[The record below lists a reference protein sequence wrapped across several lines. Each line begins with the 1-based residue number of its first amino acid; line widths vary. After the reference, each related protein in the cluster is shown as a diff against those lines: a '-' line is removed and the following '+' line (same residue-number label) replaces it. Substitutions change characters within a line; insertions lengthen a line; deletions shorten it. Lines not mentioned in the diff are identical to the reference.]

1 MPQFT
6 TVGRSIR
13 RAEGMEKVTGK
24 ARFTADL
31 DFPGLLE
38 GRVLRSPFPHALIES
53 IDVRDAEALPGV
65 YGVLTRE
72 SVRDIDP
79 YYGHCLRDRP
89 LIATERVRYV
99 GEPVV
104 AVAAE
109 SGDIA
114 AEALA
119 LVRVRYR
126 ELPMAAT
133 VDDALAPDAPV
144 LHDTNALAG
153 EYHELAALEEEA
165 PRNVCHHERLESGD
179 VAAGFAQADAVFE
192 DTFEFPMICH
202 YSLEPHTAV
211 ARFEGDEIALWTS
224 SAHPFLIRA
233 EIAQMFRVPMP
244 NVRVTVPYVGG
255 AFGGKSYFKIEPLAV
270 ALARTA
276 GGRPVRL
283 AQSASE
289 SMLTIRRHS
298 ARCRVRTGVRRDG
311 TVVAREAE
319 LHLDT
324 GAYADNG
331 PRVAKRVATRIHGPY
346 RIPHYRIDVYAV
358 YTNTAPA
365 GSMRSIGGPQSI
377 FPLESHMDG
386 IARGLDLDPLAFRLK
401 NLLRPNEE
409 LKPGAKPM
417 DADLHMDLHKLA
429 SMVDWDENQGPPA
442 DNLGIAVGVTDSEA
456 MPVSTAILRL
466 LSDGSVVLMAGSTEV
481 GQGARTVLS
490 QVAAEGLRLPPE
502 RIVMRATN
510 TDVTPFD
517 RSTGASR
524 STTVMGTAVKFAAE
538 DLLEQIRNAAAEV
551 MGVEPAAVTCEAGWA
566 QAPGKAGTSPGA
578 TENIVDVDGRA
589 LRTPGQAG
597 PSSGA
602 PPVQRMDYGAVVRA
616 FFAMP
621 GGEFIGRGYVRAG
634 GGIPAQFPV
643 FWETGMGAAAVDVDE
658 ETGEV
663 RVPHYASVADVG
675 KAINRLQAEAQDEGA
690 AMMGMGHTLCESLL
704 YDGGQPLN
712 PNLIDYKV
720 PGFADMPRRFEIA
733 LTENQDGPGPW
744 GAKGMG
750 ESGIVA
756 VAPAVANAIA
766 RLTGVRIREL
776 PLTPERVWRALS
788 RRARGQHETCRSTS

>member
-1 MPQFT
+1 MTGTRQPAQFT
-6 TVGRSIR
+6 TIGRSIR
-13 RAEGMEKVTGK
+13 RAEGVEKVIGK

-38 GRVLRSPFPHALIES
+38 GRVLRSPFPHALIEG
-53 IDVRDAEALPGV
+53 IDVRDAEVLPGV
-65 YGVLTRE
+65 HGVLTRE

-89 LIATERVRYV
+89 LIATDRVRYV

-114 AEALA
+114 EEALS

-133 VDDALAPDAPV
+133 MDKALAPAAPV
-144 LHDTNALAG
+144 LHDTNALVG
-153 EYHELAALEEEA
+153 EYHEMVAVDEEA
-165 PRNVCHHERLESGD
+165 PRNVCHHERLEDGD
-179 VAAGFAQADAVFE
+179 VAAGFEQADAVFE

-276 GGRPVRL
+276 AGRPVRL

-298 ARCRVRTGVRRDG
+298 ARCRVRTGVRHDG
-311 TVVAREAE
+311 TVVARESQV
-319 LHLDT
+319 HLDT

-377 FPLESHMDG
+377 FPLESHMDDV
-386 IARGLDLDPLAFRLK
+386 ARGLEIDPLAFRLK
-401 NLLRPNEE
+401 NLLRPDEE

-417 DADLHMDLHKLA
+417 DADLHMDLRKVA
-429 SMVDWDENQGPPA
+429 SMVGWNEEQGAPA

-490 QVAAEGLRLPPE
+490 QVAAEELRLPPE

-538 DLLEQIRNAAAEV
+538 DLAGQIRKAAAEA
-551 MGVEPAAVTCEAGWA
+551 MGCDPADVFLENGWAEAGRA
-566 QAPGKAGTSPGA
+566 QVHGADRSSP
-578 TENIVDVDGRA
+578 DV
-589 LRTPGQAG
+589 
-597 PSSGA
+597 

-643 FWETGMGAAAVDVDE
+643 FWETGMGAAAVEVDE

-663 RVPHYASVADVG
+663 RVLHYASVADVG

-690 AMMGMGHTLCESLL
+690 AMMGMGHTLCESLQ

-720 PGFADMPRRFEIA
+720 PGFTDMPRRFEVA
-733 LTENQDGPGPW
+733 LVENQDGPGPW

-766 RLTGVRIREL
+766 HLTGVRIREL
-776 PLTPERVWRALS
+776 PLTPERVWRAL
-788 RRARGQHETCRSTS
+788 RGKV

>member
-1 MPQFT
+1 MAQFT

-13 RAEGMEKVTGK
+13 RAEGVEKVTGK
-24 ARFTADL
+24 ARFTGDL

-53 IDVRDAEALPGV
+53 IDVREAQALPGV
-65 YGVLTRE
+65 HGVLTRE
-72 SVRDIDP
+72 SVKDIDP

-89 LIATERVRYV
+89 LIATDRVRYV

-114 AEALA
+114 EAALA
-119 LVRVRYR
+119 LVRVRYQ
-126 ELPMAAT
+126 EVPAAAT
-133 VDDALAPDAPV
+133 LDEALAPEAPA
-144 LHDTNALAG
+144 LHDANALAG

-165 PRNVCHHERLESGD
+165 RLNVCHHERLEAGD
-179 VAAGFAQADAVFE
+179 VAAAFVEADAVFE

-211 ARFEGDEIALWTS
+211 ARFDGDEIALWTS

-283 AQSASE
+283 AQSVSE

-298 ARCRVRTGVRRDG
+298 SHCRVKTGVRRDG

-319 LHLDT
+319 LYLDT

-377 FPLESHMDG
+377 FPLESHMDDV
-386 IARGLDLDPLAFRLK
+386 AQGLDLDPLAFRLK
-401 NLLRPNEE
+401 NLLRRDEE

-417 DADLHMDLHKLA
+417 DADLHMDLRKLA
-429 SMVDWDENQGPPA
+429 SMVEWDEAKGPPA

-502 RIVMRATN
+502 RIVMRATD

-538 DLLEQIRNAAAEV
+538 DLLEQVRKAAAEV
-551 MGVEPAAVTCEAGWA
+551 MNCNLGDVTLEDGWA
-566 QAPGKAGTSPGA
+566 EVGG
-578 TENIVDVDGRA
+578 
-589 LRTPGQAG
+589 
-597 PSSGA
+597 
-602 PPVQRMDYGAVVRA
+602 QRMDYGAVVRA

-643 FWETGMGAAAVDVDE
+643 FWETGMGAASVTVDK

-663 RVPHYASVADVG
+663 RVPRYASVADVG

-690 AMMGMGHTLCESLL
+690 AIMGLGHTLCESLL

-720 PGFADMPRRFEIA
+720 PAFTDMPRRFEVA
-733 LTENQDGPGPW
+733 LMENADGPGPW

-756 VAPAVANAIA
+756 VAPAVANAVA
-766 RLTGVRIREL
+766 RATGVRIREL
-776 PLTPERVWRALS
+776 PLTPERVWRALN
-788 RRARGQHETCRSTS
+788 GKG

>member
-13 RAEGMEKVTGK
+13 RAEGSEKVTGK

-38 GRVLRSPFPHALIES
+38 GRALRSPFPHALIEN
-53 IDVRDAEALPGV
+53 IEVGEAEALSGV
-65 YGVLTRE
+65 HGVLTRE
-72 SVRDIDP
+72 SVKDIDP

-89 LIATERVRYV
+89 LVATDRGRYV

-109 SGDIA
+109 RAEIA
-114 AEALA
+114 EEALS
-119 LVRVRYR
+119 LVRGEYR
-126 ELPMAAT
+126 ELPVVAT
-133 VDDALAPDAPV
+133 VEQALAPAAPV
-144 LHDTNALAG
+144 LHGSNAPAG

-165 PRNVCHHERLESGD
+165 PVNVCHHERLESGD
-179 VAAGFAQADAVFE
+179 VGEAFEQADAVFE
-192 DTFEFPMICH
+192 DTFEFPMVCH

-211 ARFEGDEIALWTS
+211 ALFEGDEISLWTS

-233 EIAQMFRVPMP
+233 EIAQMFGVPMS

-276 GGRPVRL
+276 GGRPGRL
-283 AQSASE
+283 AQSVSE

-298 ARCRVRTGVRRDG
+298 ARCRVKTGVRRDG
-311 TVVAREAE
+311 TVIAREAQV
-319 LHLDT
+319 HMDT

-346 RIPHYRIDVYAV
+346 RIPNYRIDVYAV

-377 FPLESHMDG
+377 FPLECHMDDVAQG
-386 IARGLDLDPLAFRLK
+386 VGLDPLQFRLK
-401 NLLRPNEE
+401 NLLRRGES

-417 DADLHMDLHKLA
+417 DADLHMDLRKLA
-429 SMVDWDENQGPPA
+429 SMVGWDEQQGAPR

-466 LSDGSVVLMAGSTEV
+466 LSDGSVAGSTEV
-481 GQGARTVLS
+481 GQGARTVLA
-490 QVAAEGLRLPPE
+490 QVAAEELHLSTE

-524 STTVMGTAVKFAAE
+524 STTVMGTAVKFAAA
-538 DLLEQIRNAAAEV
+538 DVREQLRRAAAET
-551 MGVEPAAVTCEAGWA
+551 MNCEPDDVTLKDGWA
-566 QAPGKAGTSPGA
+566 EAFGK
-578 TENIVDVDGRA
+578 
-589 LRTPGQAG
+589 
-597 PSSGA
+597 
-602 PPVQRMDYGAVVRA
+602 RMDYGDVVRKY
-616 FFAMP
+616 FAMP

-634 GGIPAQFPV
+634 DGIPAEFPV
-643 FWETGMGAAAVDVDE
+643 FWETGMGAAVVDVDG

-663 RVPHYASVADVG
+663 KVPCYASVADVG
-675 KAINRLQAEAQDEGA
+675 RAINRLQAEAQDEGA
-690 AMMGMGHTLCESLL
+690 AMMGMGHTLCENLL
-704 YDGGQPLN
+704 YSDGQPLN
-712 PNLIDYKV
+712 PNLVDYKV
-720 PGFADMPRRFEIA
+720 PAFTDMPRRFEVA
-733 LTENQDGPGPW
+733 LTENADGPGPW

-756 VAPAVANAIA
+756 VAPAVANAVA
-766 RLTGVRIREL
+766 RATGVRIREL
-776 PLTPERVWRALS
+776 PLTPERVWRALN
-788 RRARGQHETCRSTS
+788 GNKL

>member
-1 MPQFT
+1 M
-6 TVGRSIR
+6 
-13 RAEGMEKVTGK
+13 
-24 ARFTADL
+24 
-31 DFPGLLE
+31 
-38 GRVLRSPFPHALIES
+38 
-53 IDVRDAEALPGV
+53 
-65 YGVLTRE
+65 
-72 SVRDIDP
+72 
-79 YYGHCLRDRP
+79 
-89 LIATERVRYV
+89 
-99 GEPVV
+99 
-104 AVAAE
+104 
-109 SGDIA
+109 
-114 AEALA
+114 
-119 LVRVRYR
+119 
-126 ELPMAAT
+126 
-133 VDDALAPDAPV
+133 
-144 LHDTNALAG
+144 
-153 EYHELAALEEEA
+153 
-165 PRNVCHHERLESGD
+165 
-179 VAAGFAQADAVFE
+179 
-192 DTFEFPMICH
+192 
-202 YSLEPHTAV
+202 
-211 ARFEGDEIALWTS
+211 
-224 SAHPFLIRA
+224 
-233 EIAQMFRVPMP
+233 
-244 NVRVTVPYVGG
+244 PYVGG

-283 AQSASE
+283 AQSVSE

-401 NLLRPNEE
+401 NLLRQDEE

-417 DADLHMDLHKLA
+417 DADLHMDLRKVA
-429 SMVDWDENQGPPA
+429 SMVGWNEEQGAPA

-481 GQGARTVLS
+481 GQGARTVLG
-490 QVAAEGLRLPPE
+490 QVAAEGLCLPPE

-538 DLLEQIRNAAAEV
+538 DLAGQIRAAAAEA
-551 MGVEPAAVTCEAGWA
+551 MGCDPADVFLENGWAEAGRA
-566 QAPGKAGTSPGA
+566 QVHGTDRSSP
-578 TENIVDVDGRA
+578 DV
-589 LRTPGQAG
+589 
-597 PSSGA
+597 

-616 FFAMP
+616 YFAMP

-643 FWETGMGAAAVDVDE
+643 FWETGMGAAAVEVDE

-690 AMMGMGHTLCESLL
+690 AMMGMGHTLCESLQ
-704 YDGGQPLN
+704 YEGGQPLN

-720 PGFADMPRRFEIA
+720 PGFADMPRRFEVA

-776 PLTPERVWRALS
+776 PLTPERVWRALN
-788 RRARGQHETCRSTS
+788 GKG

>member
-1 MPQFT
+1 M
-6 TVGRSIR
+6 
-13 RAEGMEKVTGK
+13 
-24 ARFTADL
+24 
-31 DFPGLLE
+31 
-38 GRVLRSPFPHALIES
+38 
-53 IDVRDAEALPGV
+53 
-65 YGVLTRE
+65 
-72 SVRDIDP
+72 
-79 YYGHCLRDRP
+79 
-89 LIATERVRYV
+89 RVRYQ
-99 GEPVV
+99 ELPL
-104 AVAAE
+104 AATM
-109 SGDIA
+109 D
-114 AEALA
+114 EALA
-119 LVRVRYR
+119 P
-126 ELPMAAT
+126 E
-133 VDDALAPDAPV
+133 APV
-144 LHDTNALAG
+144 LHDANALAG
-153 EYHELAALEEEA
+153 EYHELAALEEEL

-179 VAAGFAQADAVFE
+179 VAAAFEEADAVFE

-283 AQSASE
+283 AQSVSE

-298 ARCRVRTGVRRDG
+298 ARCRVKTGVRRDG

-365 GSMRSIGGPQSI
+365 GSMRSIGGPQAI
-377 FPLESHMDG
+377 FPLESHMDDV
-386 IARGLDLDPLAFRLK
+386 ARGLDLDPLAFRLK
-401 NLLRPNEE
+401 NLLRRNEL

-417 DADLHMDLHKLA
+417 DADLHMDLRKLA
-429 SMVDWDENQGPPA
+429 SMVGWDEIEGPPA

-490 QVAAEGLRLPPE
+490 QVAAEGLRMPPE
-502 RIVMRATN
+502 RIVMRATD

-538 DLLEQIRNAAAEV
+538 DLLEQVRNAAAEV
-551 MGVEPAAVTCEAGWA
+551 MGCNPGDVTFEGGWA
-566 QAPGKAGTSPGA
+566 EANG
-578 TENIVDVDGRA
+578 
-589 LRTPGQAG
+589 
-597 PSSGA
+597 
-602 PPVQRMDYGAVVRA
+602 QRMDYGAVVRA

-643 FWETGMGAAAVDVDE
+643 FWETGMGAASVTVDE

-690 AMMGMGHTLCESLL
+690 AMMGMGHTLCENLL
-704 YDGGQPLN
+704 YDNGQPLN

-720 PGFADMPRRFEIA
+720 PAFTDMPRRFEVRFDGERRRPRSLGRQGHGRIRHRRGGAGRGQRGGSGHGGEDPRAAAHARARLEGAQRQSLRNECVARRRAFSRVRELLSIEWRPSTSLRYAQDERWEPFPVRPERSEAKSKDAIIQRWQTIRVSLVATGAHHEIRYPAQPPGIQRQASRDPPAHAGGADPGSRRRRLRGHHHGPA
-733 LTENQDGPGPW
+733 LQHPRLPAAASGPAPGP
-744 GAKGMG
+744 
-750 ESGIVA
+750 
-756 VAPAVANAIA
+756 
-766 RLTGVRIREL
+766 
-776 PLTPERVWRALS
+776 AL
-788 RRARGQHETCRSTS
+788 RRGQASRHRHRHHAARPS

>member
-1 MPQFT
+1 MSQLT

-13 RAEGMEKVTGK
+13 RAEGVEKVTGK

-38 GRVLRSPFPHALIES
+38 GRVLRSPLPHALIES
-53 IDVRDAEALPGV
+53 VEVREAEALPGV

-89 LIATERVRYV
+89 LIATDRVRYV

-109 SGDIA
+109 SGEVA
-114 AEALA
+114 EEALSR
-119 LVRVRYR
+119 VRVRYR
-126 ELPMAAT
+126 EIPAAAT
-133 VDDALAPDAPV
+133 LDEALAPDAPV
-144 LHDTNALAG
+144 LHDTNALVG
-153 EYHELAALEEEA
+153 EYHEMAAVVEEA
-165 PRNVCHHERLESGD
+165 PLNVCHHERLEDGD
-179 VAAGFAQADAVFE
+179 IAAGFEQADAVFE

-276 GGRPVRL
+276 AGRPVRL

-298 ARCRVRTGVRRDG
+298 ARVRVRTGVLRDG
-311 TVVAREAE
+311 TVVAREAQV
-319 LHLDT
+319 HLDT

-377 FPLESHMDG
+377 FPLECHMDDV
-386 IARGLDLDPLAFRLK
+386 ARGLGIDPLAFRLK
-401 NLLRPNEE
+401 NLLRRDEE
-409 LKPGAKPM
+409 LKAGAKPM
-417 DADLHMDLHKLA
+417 DADLPMDLRQVA
-429 SMVDWDENQGPPA
+429 SMVGWDEAQGALA

-481 GQGARTVLS
+481 GQGARTVLG
-490 QVAAEGLRLPPE
+490 QVAAEGLRIAPE

-538 DLLEQIRNAAAEV
+538 DLAEQIRKAAAEA
-551 MGVEPAAVTCEAGWA
+551 MGCEPADVTLENGWAEAG
-566 QAPGKAGTSPGA
+566 
-578 TENIVDVDGRA
+578 E
-589 LRTPGQAG
+589 
-597 PSSGA
+597 
-602 PPVQRMDYGAVVRA
+602 QRMDYGAVVRA
-616 FFAMP
+616 YFAMP

-643 FWETGMGAAAVDVDE
+643 FWETGMGAAAVTVDR
-658 ETGEV
+658 ETGEI

-690 AMMGMGHTLCESLL
+690 AMMGMGHTLCENLL

-720 PGFADMPRRFEIA
+720 PGFVDMPRRFEVA

-756 VAPAVANAIA
+756 VAPAVANAVA
-766 RLTGVRIREL
+766 SVTGVRIREL
-776 PLTPERVWRALS
+776 PLTPERVWRALK
-788 RRARGQHETCRSTS
+788 AKG

>member
-1 MPQFT
+1 MARFT

-13 RAEGMEKVTGK
+13 RAEGVEKVTGK

-53 IDVRDAEALPGV
+53 IDVCAAEALPGV
-65 YGVLTRE
+65 HGVLTRE
-72 SVRDIDP
+72 SVNDIDP

-89 LIATERVRYV
+89 LIATDRVRYV

-114 AEALA
+114 EEALA

-126 ELPMAAT
+126 EVPAAAT
-133 VDDALAPDAPV
+133 LDEALAPDAPV
-144 LHDTNALAG
+144 LHDTKALAG
-153 EYHELAALEEEA
+153 EYHELAALEEE
-165 PRNVCHHERLESGD
+165 PPLNVCHHERLEDGD
-179 VAAGFAQADAVFE
+179 VAAGFERADALFE
-192 DTFEFPMICH
+192 DSFEFPMICH

-255 AFGGKSYFKIEPLAV
+255 AFGGKSYFKIEPLVV

-276 GGRPVRL
+276 DGRPVRL

-298 ARCRVRTGVRRDG
+298 ARCRVKTGVRRDG
-311 TVVAREAE
+311 TVVAREAQV
-319 LHLDT
+319 HLDT

-377 FPLESHMDG
+377 FPLECHMDG
-386 IARGLDLDPLAFRLK
+386 VARSLEIDPLAFRLK
-401 NLLRPNEE
+401 NLLRRDEE

-417 DADLHMDLHKLA
+417 DADLHMDLRQCA
-429 SMVDWDENQGPPA
+429 SMVGWDEKRGAPA

-490 QVAAEGLRLPPE
+490 QVAAEELRIAPE

-538 DLLEQIRNAAAEV
+538 DLREQIRKAAAEA
-551 MGVEPAAVTCEAGWA
+551 MGCAPDDVTLEDGWAEAG
-566 QAPGKAGTSPGA
+566 G
-578 TENIVDVDGRA
+578 
-589 LRTPGQAG
+589 
-597 PSSGA
+597 
-602 PPVQRMDYGAVVRA
+602 QRMDYGAVVRA
-616 FFAMP
+616 YFAMP

-643 FWETGMGAAAVDVDE
+643 FWETGMGAAAVTVDE

-704 YDGGQPLN
+704 YDRGQPLN
-712 PNLIDYKV
+712 PNLVDYKV
-720 PGFADMPRRFEIA
+720 PGFADMPRRFEVA

-776 PLTPERVWRALS
+776 PLTPERVWRALNRKH
-788 RRARGQHETCRSTS
+788 RR

>member
-13 RAEGMEKVTGK
+13 RAEGVEKVTGK

-31 DFPGLLE
+31 EFPGLLE

-53 IDVRDAEALPGV
+53 IDVSGAEALPGV
-65 YGVLTRE
+65 HGVLTRE
-72 SVRDIDP
+72 SVKDIDP

-89 LIATERVRYV
+89 LVATDRVRYV

-109 SGDIA
+109 SGEA
-114 AEALA
+114 AAAALA

-126 ELPMAAT
+126 ELPVAAT
-133 VDDALAPDAPV
+133 VEAALAPDAPV
-144 LHDTNALAG
+144 LHDTNALVG
-153 EYHELAALEEEA
+153 EYHEMAAVEEEA
-165 PRNVCHHERLESGD
+165 PRNVCHHERLEDGD
-179 VAAGFAQADAVFE
+179 VAAGFAHADAVFE

-298 ARCRVRTGVRRDG
+298 ARCRVKTGVRRDG

-377 FPLESHMDG
+377 FPLESHMDE
-386 IARGLDLDPLAFRLK
+386 IARGLEIDPLAFRLK
-401 NLLRPNEE
+401 NLLHSGEL

-417 DADLHMDLHKLA
+417 DADLHMDLRKLA
-429 SMVDWDENQGPPA
+429 SMVDWDESQGPPA
-442 DNLGIAVGVTDSEA
+442 ENLGIAVGVTDSEA

-490 QVAAEGLRLPPE
+490 QVAAEGLHLSPD

-524 STTVMGTAVKFAAE
+524 STTVMGMAVKFAAE
-538 DLLEQIRNAAAEV
+538 DLAGQIRKAAAEA
-551 MGVEPAAVTCEAGWA
+551 MGCDPGEVSLEDGFAEAG
-566 QAPGKAGTSPGA
+566 G
-578 TENIVDVDGRA
+578 
-589 LRTPGQAG
+589 
-597 PSSGA
+597 
-602 PPVQRMDYGAVVRA
+602 QRMDYGAVVRA
-616 FFAMP
+616 YFAMP

-634 GGIPAQFPV
+634 GGIPNQFPV
-643 FWETGMGAAAVDVDE
+643 FWETGMGAAAVEVDE

-675 KAINRLQAEAQDEGA
+675 KAINHLQAEAQDEGA
-690 AMMGMGHTLCESLL
+690 AMMGMGHTLCENLL

-720 PGFADMPRRFEIA
+720 PGFADMPRRFDVA

-766 RLTGVRIREL
+766 RSTGVRIREL
-776 PLTPERVWRALS
+776 PLAPERVWRALNRKH
-788 RRARGQHETCRSTS
+788 RR

>member
-1 MPQFT
+1 M
-6 TVGRSIR
+6 
-13 RAEGMEKVTGK
+13 
-24 ARFTADL
+24 
-31 DFPGLLE
+31 
-38 GRVLRSPFPHALIES
+38 
-53 IDVRDAEALPGV
+53 
-65 YGVLTRE
+65 
-72 SVRDIDP
+72 
-79 YYGHCLRDRP
+79 
-89 LIATERVRYV
+89 RYV

-109 SGDIA
+109 SADIA
-114 AEALA
+114 AEALTR
-119 LVRVRYR
+119 VRVRYR

-133 VDDALAPDAPV
+133 VDEALAPDAPV

-165 PRNVCHHERLESGD
+165 PRNVCHHERLEDGD
-179 VAAGFAQADAVFE
+179 LAAGFEQADAVFE

-233 EIAQMFRVPMP
+233 ELAQMFRVPMP

-276 GGRPVRL
+276 AGRPVRL

-298 ARCRVRTGVRRDG
+298 ARCRVKTGVRRDG

-377 FPLESHMDG
+377 FPLESHMDD
-386 IARGLDLDPLAFRLK
+386 IARGLEIDPLAFRLK
-401 NLLRPNEE
+401 NLLHRDEP

-417 DADLHMDLHKLA
+417 DADLHMDLRKVGA
-429 SMVDWDENQGPPA
+429 MVGWDEKQGAPA

-490 QVAAEGLRLPPE
+490 QGGGRGAGPFTGTHRHARHQYRRDPVRPLHRRQPLHHRHGNRGQIRGRGPGRADPEGRRRGPG
-502 RIVMRATN
+502 V
-510 TDVTPFD
+510 
-517 RSTGASR
+517 ASR
-524 STTVMGTAVKFAAE
+524 
-538 DLLEQIRNAAAEV
+538 
-551 MGVEPAAVTCEAGWA
+551 
-566 QAPGKAGTSPGA
+566 GTSPWRTGGPRPAAGA
-578 TENIVDVDGRA
+578 WTTARSCANTSPCPA
-589 LRTPGQAG
+589 ASSSAAATCAPAAASP
-597 PSSGA
+597 PSS
-602 PPVQRMDYGAVVRA
+602 RCS
-616 FFAMP
+616 
-621 GGEFIGRGYVRAG
+621 GR
-634 GGIPAQFPV
+634 PA
-643 FWETGMGAAAVDVDE
+643 WG
-658 ETGEV
+658 
-663 RVPHYASVADVG
+663 
-675 KAINRLQAEAQDEGA
+675 
-690 AMMGMGHTLCESLL
+690 
-704 YDGGQPLN
+704 
-712 PNLIDYKV
+712 
-720 PGFADMPRRFEIA
+720 RR
-733 LTENQDGPGPW
+733 P
-744 GAKGMG
+744 
-750 ESGIVA
+750 
-756 VAPAVANAIA
+756 
-766 RLTGVRIREL
+766 
-776 PLTPERVWRALS
+776 
-788 RRARGQHETCRSTS
+788 

>member
-1 MPQFT
+1 MRAATATMPQFT

-13 RAEGMEKVTGK
+13 RTEGVEKVTGK

-53 IDVRDAEALPGV
+53 IDAREAGALPGV
-65 YGVLTRE
+65 HGLLTRE
-72 SVRDIDP
+72 SVKDIDP

-89 LIATERVRYV
+89 LIATDRVRYV

-109 SGDIA
+109 TGDVA
-114 AEALA
+114 DEALS

-133 VDDALAPDAPV
+133 MDEALAADAPV
-144 LHDTNALAG
+144 LHDTNALVG
-153 EYHELAALEEEA
+153 EYHEMTAVEEEA
-165 PRNVCHHERLESGD
+165 PRNVCHHERLEDGD
-179 VAAGFAQADAVFE
+179 VAAGFAQAEEVFE

-202 YSLEPHTAV
+202 CSLEPHTAV

-233 EIAQMFRVPMP
+233 EIAQMFRVSMP

-270 ALARTA
+270 ALARAA

-283 AQSASE
+283 AQSVSE

-311 TVVAREAE
+311 TVVAREAQ

-346 RIPHYRIDVYAV
+346 RIPNYRIDVYAV

-377 FPLESHMDG
+377 FPLESHMDD
-386 IARGLDLDPLAFRLK
+386 IARGLEIDPLAFRFK
-401 NLLRPNEE
+401 NLLRRDEL

-417 DADLHMDLHKLA
+417 DADLHMDLRTVGA
-429 SMVDWDENQGPPA
+429 MVGWDEKQGAPA
-442 DNLGIAVGVTDSEA
+442 ENLGIAVGVTDSEA

-490 QVAAEGLRLPPE
+490 QMAAEGLRLPPE

-538 DLLEQIRNAAAEV
+538 DLAGQIRTAAAEA
-551 MGVEPAAVTCEAGWA
+551 MGCDPGDVTLEDGFAEAG
-566 QAPGKAGTSPGA
+566 
-578 TENIVDVDGRA
+578 E
-589 LRTPGQAG
+589 
-597 PSSGA
+597 
-602 PPVQRMDYGAVVRA
+602 QRMDYGAVVRA
-616 FFAMP
+616 YFAMP

-634 GGIPAQFPV
+634 GGIPNQFPV
-643 FWETGMGAAAVDVDE
+643 FWETGMGAAAVEVDE

-704 YDGGQPLN
+704 YDRGQPLN

-720 PGFADMPRRFEIA
+720 PGFADMPRRFEVA

-756 VAPAVANAIA
+756 VAPAVANAIT

-776 PLTPERVWRALS
+776 PLTPERVWRALNGKPL
-788 RRARGQHETCRSTS
+788 R

>member
-1 MPQFT
+1 MPSSVRPERSEAQSSEVEGQFT
-6 TVGRSIR
+6 IVGRSIP
-13 RAEGMEKVTGK
+13 RAEGVEKVTGK

-53 IDVRDAEALPGV
+53 IDAGEARALPGV
-65 YGVLTRE
+65 HGVLTRE

-89 LIATERVRYV
+89 LIATDRVRYV

-109 SGDIA
+109 SGDMA
-114 AEALA
+114 EEALS

-126 ELPMAAT
+126 ELPVAAT
-133 VDDALAPDAPV
+133 MDEALATDAPV
-144 LHDTNALAG
+144 LHDTNALVG
-153 EYHELAALEEEA
+153 EYHEMAAVEEEA
-165 PRNVCHHERLESGD
+165 PRNVCHHERLEDGD
-179 VAAGFAQADAVFE
+179 VAAGFEQADAVFE
-192 DTFEFPMICH
+192 DAFEFPMIYH

-233 EIAQMFRVPMP
+233 EIARMFRVPMP

-255 AFGGKSYFKIEPLAV
+255 AFGGKSYFKVEPLAV

-283 AQSASE
+283 AQSVSE

-298 ARCRVRTGVRRDG
+298 ARCRVRTGVLRDG
-311 TVVAREAE
+311 TVVAREAQ

-331 PRVAKRVATRIHGPY
+331 PRVAKRVATRVHGPY

-377 FPLESHMDG
+377 FPLESHMDNV
-386 IARGLDLDPLAFRLK
+386 ARGLEIDPLAFRLK
-401 NLLRPNEE
+401 NLLRRDEL

-417 DADLHMDLHKLA
+417 DADLQMDLRTVA
-429 SMVDWDENQGPPA
+429 SMVGWDEKQGPPA

-502 RIVMRATN
+502 RIVMRATD

-538 DLLEQIRNAAAEV
+538 DLAGQIRKAAAEA
-551 MGVEPAAVTCEAGWA
+551 MGCNSHEVTLEDGSAVAD
-566 QAPGKAGTSPGA
+566 GK
-578 TENIVDVDGRA
+578 
-589 LRTPGQAG
+589 
-597 PSSGA
+597 
-602 PPVQRMDYGAVVRA
+602 RMDYGAVVRA
-616 FFAMP
+616 YFAMP

-643 FWETGMGAAAVDVDE
+643 FWETGMGAAAVTVDE

-690 AMMGMGHTLCESLL
+690 AMMGLGHTLCESLV
-704 YDGGQPLN
+704 YRDGQPLN
-712 PNLIDYKV
+712 PNLIDYRV
-720 PGFADMPRRFEIA
+720 PAFADMPRRFEVA
-733 LTENQDGPGPW
+733 LTENADGPGPY

-766 RLTGVRIREL
+766 RTTGVRIREL
-776 PLTPERVWRALS
+776 PLTPERVWRALNEKV
-788 RRARGQHETCRSTS
+788 RGPR